1 MLRFNVED
9 LGEGR
14 EVREDLTRAKLDTLL
29 QDEKTAFRA
38 AGRSEFVGQLRRVD
52 TRVLLHGELTLPLSG
67 QCRRCLAPVQQLLPV
82 RFDLNFVPIKDLRR
96 HTPVPAHSAD
106 SREAHGGHGQHQS
119 AMVPALDEEPFDGHV
134 LDLEPTLRE
143 QILLALPMDALC
155 SEACKGLCP
164 NCGQNL
170 NEATCD
176 CRADVADPRWA
187 KLRELKLSN

>member
-1 MLRFNVED
+1 MLRINVDD

-14 EVREDLTRAKLDTLL
+14 EVREELGRAKLDTLL
-29 QDEKTAFRA
+29 QEEKTAFRA
-38 AGRSEFVGQLRRVD
+38 AGRSDFIGQLQRVD
-52 TRVLLHGELTLPLSG
+52 SRVLLHGELTLPLSG

-82 RFDLNFVPIKDLRR
+82 RFDLNFVPVKELRKR
-96 HTPVPAHSAD
+96 TPPPPAAPD
-106 SREAHGGHGQHQS
+106 TRDGHGSH
-119 AMVPALDEEPFDGHV
+119 AAPVVPDLDEEPFDGHT

-155 SEACKGLCP
+155 GEGCKGLCP
-164 NCGQNL
+164 SCGQNL

>member
-14 EVREDLTRAKLDTLL
+14 DFQEEIGRAKLDAIL

-38 AGRSEFVGQLRRVD
+38 AGGLKFVGHLQRVD
-52 TRVLLHGELTLPLSG
+52 SRVLLNGELTLPLSG

-82 RFDLNFVPIKDLRR
+82 RFVLNFVPVKDLRYKKAAR
-96 HTPVPAHSAD
+96 RDAHDTRGVHVAPALTPD
-106 SREAHGGHGQHQS
+106 
-119 AMVPALDEEPFDGHV
+119 LDEEPFDGHR
-134 LDLEPTLRE
+134 LDLAPTLRE
-143 QILLALPMDALC
+143 QILLALPMDTLC
-155 SEACKGLCP
+155 GESCRGLCP
-164 NCGQNL
+164 HCGQNL

-176 CRADVADPRWA
+176 CRSDVADPRWA